1 MKKTTILL
9 SILALLV
16 ILLPGCNLFA
26 PKQTVNAPAETQ
38 INYVLSTTDYLK
50 FCNGA
55 DMDSEGFRKT
65 ITNKQTGIIPE
76 INLSPE
82 QLATKM
88 LVLAAQ
94 KANIGW
100 PQSNQEN
107 LNYIKVKNQTAYIEP
122 TEGWAGVSIFLCYW
136 KPFVEVNLLQLPEI
150 NKVEWV
156 ADQQTWQN
164 L

>member
-16 ILLPGCNLFA
+16 ILLPGCNLFV
-26 PKQTVNAPAETQ
+26 PKQTVNEPTETQ
-38 INYVLSTTDYLK
+38 ITYVLSSTDYLK

-65 ITNKQTGIIPE
+65 LTQKKNGVISG
-76 INLSPE
+76 INLNTQE
-82 QLATKM
+82 IANKL
-88 LVLAAQ
+88 LVLAADD
-94 KANIGW
+94 ANIGW

-107 LNYIKVKNQTAYIEP
+107 FNYVKVKNQIAYIEP

-136 KPFVEVNLLQLPEI
+136 KPFVEVNLLQLPGI